1 MILTDGQV
9 EQYRAHGYLF
19 PLDLFDAAQVD
30 AINADYRAA
39 REDAGRLGLESEWP
53 LLTRANAH
61 YLMPFVHRTACTP
74 GLLDAVES
82 LLGPDLLLYSAEFFI
97 KPAQSDKIVSWHQ
110 DLTYWGLGETDEEIT
125 AWLALSEA
133 STESGCMRF
142 VPGSHRQPIL
152 PHRDTFAEDNL
163 LSRGQ
168 EVAVDVDESAA
179 VDVLLHP
186 GQVSLH
192 HGRMFHASGPNR
204 SDQDRI
210 GLVFRYVTP
219 AVRQQVAARDYA
231 TPVRGADT
239 LGNWLHVAA
248 PTRNFAAADLA
259 RYARI
264 RDEQRD
270 ALAQGAEQELH
281 AAY

>member
-1 MILTDGQV
+1 MYLSDAQIEG
-9 EQYRAHGYLF
+9 YRNDGYLF
-19 PLDLFDAAQVD
+19 PLDLFDASQVD
-30 AINADYRAA
+30 AIRADYQSAHA
-39 REDAGRLGLESEWP
+39 DACRLGLDDDWP

-61 YLMPFVHRTACTP
+61 YLMPFVYRSASHSP
-74 GLLDAVES
+74 LLDAVES

-97 KPAQSDKIVSWHQ
+97 KPARSDKIVSWHQ

-125 AWLALSEA
+125 AWLALSKVDV
-133 STESGCMRF
+133 ESGCMRF
-142 VPGSHRQPIL
+142 VPGSHHQPIL
-152 PHRDTFAEDNL
+152 PHRDTFAADNL

-168 EVAVDVDESAA
+168 EVAVDVDEDAA
-179 VDVLLHP
+179 VDVLLRP

-204 SDQDRI
+204 SEQDRV

-219 AVRQQVAARDYA
+219 AVRQQVAHRDYA
-231 TPVRGADT
+231 TPLRGEDR
-239 LGNWLHVAA
+239 LGNWVHVAA
-248 PTRNFAAADLA
+248 PTQNFAPGDLELY
-259 RYARI
+259 RRI

-270 ALAQGAEQELH
+270 ALAEGAEQALH